1 MATRQCSSLLWLAL
15 GLVTALLPAQADE
28 ARQRLLAERAAL
40 LQRFAA
46 EERACVDRF
55 AVTACIDEVRA
66 RQRAA
71 LEPLRAQELRIDEV
85 ERQRRADERRAAV
98 AQKQAELARRP
109 LPQVVPEMRVRELA
123 AAASASR
130 VVPASAEPPRKA
142 VAPSPVAALEAAEAD
157 QRARR
162 LQEARERAEA
172 AEARINE
179 RRARQKEALAAKGR
193 RPDRLP
199 RPGATASAPAR

>member
-1 MATRQCSSLLWLAL
+1 MAARQRPSLLWLAL
-15 GLVTALLPAQADE
+15 GLVTALLPAKADE

-40 LQRFAA
+40 LLHFAA

-85 ERQRRADERRAAV
+85 ERQRRAEERRAAV
-98 AQKQAELARRP
+98 AQKQAELARRS
-109 LPQVVPEMRVRELA
+109 LPPVVPEMRVREPA
-123 AAASASR
+123 AAASASP
-130 VVPASAEPPRKA
+130 VVPASAEPPGKA
-142 VAPSPVAALEAAEAD
+142 VAPSPVAAAEAVEAD
-157 QRARR
+157 LRARR
-162 LQEARERAEA
+162 LREARERAEA

-193 RPDRLP
+193 RPDRLL